1 MKKQIH
7 LVIVRSGGSIINF
20 SSYNCQEL
28 GLAKALSKK
37 GWKVSIILAGHTYR
51 EERIEIMGG
60 NHQNHLLQDRK

>member
-1 MKKQIH
+1 MMKKQIH

-37 GWKVSIILAGHTYR
+37 GWPGTLIVKN
-51 EERIEIMGG
+51 E
-60 NHQNHLLQDRK
+60 